1 MTVTHLAVITSKPP
15 VVVFHIHKIVS
26 MMNGPSDV
34 SDGRKKRVFT
44 SSNLKYQNIFFHFVH
59 VFLAELLIASTMKKL
74 YMAFVCQL
82 QCL

>member
-1 MTVTHLAVITSKPP
+1 MNVTHLAVITSKPP

-44 SSNLKYQNIFFHFVH
+44 SSNLKYQNIFFHSVH
-59 VFLAELLIASTMKKL
+59 VFLAELLIASTVRGICMSIA
-74 YMAFVCQL
+74 MFVIN
-82 QCL
+82 